1 MQKVILD
8 TNALLLFGQG
18 IDLFAEIEEA
28 LDEQFEYR
36 IPEQVMKELETF
48 AKRKS
53 KEGVAAKLAWT
64 LVQEK
69 IRRNQEPFYVKM
81 LGRKEIPLKTV
92 SVSGKKHADDAI
104 VKIAE
109 DDPQH
114 TIVATLDKR
123 LRDRLLKTKART
135 LTLGKKGFKA

>member
-1 MQKVILD
+1 
-8 TNALLLFGQG
+8 
-18 IDLFAEIEEA
+18 
-28 LDEQFEYR
+28 
-36 IPEQVMKELETF
+36 MKELETF